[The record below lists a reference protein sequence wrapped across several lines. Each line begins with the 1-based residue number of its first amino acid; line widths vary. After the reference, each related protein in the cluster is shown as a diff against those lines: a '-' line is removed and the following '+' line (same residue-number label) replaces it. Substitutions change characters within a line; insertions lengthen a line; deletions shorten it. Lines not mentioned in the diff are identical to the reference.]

1 MLANLGKAIE
11 AYERKINP
19 GPARF
24 DRYAQAVLTGHLG
37 RAKTIY
43 DGDQVAGLRL
53 FIGAAGCIACHNG
66 PLLTNHA
73 FENVGVPA
81 APGLPPAPGRQNG
94 VKLVLQNEFNGAG
107 RYSDAPGAGSAKLD
121 TMIVHSPSLAGQF
134 KTPSLRNVGELAPYM
149 QAGQFATLEQVI
161 DFYSRAPD
169 PPIGRSLI
177 KPLGLTEQQK
187 SQLIAFL
194 QTLQG
199 PPATDRRWLEPPR

>member
-73 FENVGVPA
+73 FENFVNCYSFA
-81 APGLPPAPGRQNG
+81 SKYSIITRFYKFKNF
-94 VKLVLQNEFNGAG
+94 KWNYENVLI
-107 RYSDAPGAGSAKLD
+107 Y
-121 TMIVHSPSLAGQF
+121 
-134 KTPSLRNVGELAPYM
+134 
-149 QAGQFATLEQVI
+149 
-161 DFYSRAPD
+161 
-169 PPIGRSLI
+169 
-177 KPLGLTEQQK
+177 
-187 SQLIAFL
+187 
-194 QTLQG
+194 
-199 PPATDRRWLEPPR
+199 